1 MIAAGDAH
9 PTARGSLLL
18 LEHCAA
24 MNRFDASRPSARA
37 RLERAVGG
45 KFAHMLVGALT
56 GDHGMLPRDLL
67 VA

>member
-1 MIAAGDAH
+1 
-9 PTARGSLLL
+9 
-18 LEHCAA
+18 